1 MANRAG
7 KQISQANVSDHRV
20 AEKKHD
26 EIKRPLAATSM
37 HRIVRL
43 LFVSSRRNSGIVVA
57 CISRAS
63 VEVSAMRRIA
73 GMAIIGVVGSVAC
86 IRYFFVEQIE

>member
-1 MANRAG
+1 VDELRPV
-7 KQISQANVSDHRV
+7 NVSDHRV

-43 LFVSSRRNSGIVVA
+43 LFVSSRRNIGIVVA
-57 CISRAS
+57 CISRAGIK
-63 VEVSAMRRIA
+63 VSAMRRVA
-73 GMAIIGVVGSVAC
+73 GMAIVGVIGSVDC
-86 IRYFFVEQIE
+86 VRDFIVEQIE